1 MVSPH
6 NQCGPLGDPNF
17 HVSNIELEEINNLN
31 SFSVCLVQGRP
42 TIRVASLDTDE
53 RWLFDTGAGVSVI
66 HKDLYNRMNPKPKL
80 SESPYSVTGANKK
93 PVDLLG
99 VAKRLPIKLLNEET
113 TVDVL
118 VSPELSYQA
127 ILGMDVIRKLNIVL
141 NPRTLKFSKIKDVPV
156 NALALQTYR
165 VPPMCGRPIKIKV
178 NGPLADGNAVVTNLD
193 SPILDKLFVPEAMAT
208 VHDNVAII
216 MIKNCNTH
224 ELVIPAKTSVCN
236 IEFLHDNDQTINA
249 TTLTLPNDVPLP
261 PSLSAKEGNSFIKRI
276 KMNVPEAYKSKYVS
290 LFLKNYDIF
299 SESKSDLGSA
309 NNFEHNIRL
318 KSSDPI
324 YRKQFR
330 IPEAHQQS
338 LDRQIDDWVKM
349 GIIEPC
355 FSRYNSPIFIVPKKD
370 GDFRFVLDYRA
381 LNENSL
387 DDRYN
392 MKDVGECIG
401 EIGRAGS
408 SIFSTMDLTSG
419 FWQLPLEEQSRP
431 LTAFTCPG
439 KGQFCYKVLSMGL
452 KGGPGSFQRMMELTV
467 NGISN
472 VIVYIDDLLAHT
484 ATHEE
489 HIKTLQ
495 LVFNRLRNV
504 NLKLSPDKC
513 EFGATSVQ
521 YLGFRLTPQ
530 GILPGKDKLQ
540 AVKEMQPPT
549 NVTEVRQFLGL
560 CNYFRTHVKNFS
572 TLAGPLNFLTS
583 KKAGWRGGP
592 LPPDAKESF
601 NKLKQCLT
609 SEPVVAY
616 PRKDRQF
623 HLYVDAATG
632 GANSSGGFGAIL
644 GQPDGKGR
652 LHVVAYASRS
662 LKDHERNYTPYLA
675 EQSAAAWAIDHFDVY
690 LRGRKF
696 VLYTDHKP
704 MVVKKAIHH
713 KTLSRLE
720 EKMGMYDFE
729 VVYKK
734 GTLMP
739 ADVLSRKTV
748 NAINNDNSYVAA
760 AQNDTFCQDVERYL
774 LSQTLP
780 SDPIR
785 ARILHEIGPHLFKEN
800 EVYKIRS
807 NDTDLIILPRS
818 LANAAIDNAHG
829 TLLTGHGGIDKT
841 VARVR
846 QLYYWPSL
854 IVDVKQRLT
863 ECPRCQKAL
872 KSAPCGEPLHPLPM
886 CSEPNQRIHCDLFG
900 PLKTTDGKAHVL
912 CITDA
917 FTKYAEV
924 CVVENK
930 EAVTVAAAIL
940 SNWICRFGIPEQ
952 IFTDGGKEFSNKIL
966 NHICSFLQIAK
977 NKTTPAHP
985 QANAQVEIVNKSI
998 KKYLATMT
1006 DDSLDWKPLIPTLA
1020 FAYNTTV
1027 HSTTGFSPAHLMFG
1041 YQPKYSTNMSLPDG
1055 HNDRT
1060 NSLLRH
1066 LFLNRQV
1073 ATKNALQNTDKYKQ
1087 RHDAKTQEVILNP
1100 GQLVFLD
1107 KRLFLNT
1114 NEKID
1119 DKWEGPYLITK
1130 VFPNG
1135 TLDLLR
1141 KGRNIRVNKQRVKP
1155 FTAMGQVKTHMPEI
1169 DPSRNEDLATDDKDF
1184 SDNEPDSSDSFSTP
1198 SQPISHLPSNSVP
1211 SNDTPSIT
1219 PTNPPPKKRGRPRK
1233 DAIKDAISNKDAII
1247 ASPETQQT
1255 PNNSDNTPGT
1265 EAVANNTR
1273 FGTHPM
1279 VLRQRAPKETISH
1292 LKIAALTTH
1301 QNINKVKRLNAIFI
1315 KKFAKHINNLASLT
1329 VLDEYALPKQVTN
1342 QSLAKQID
1350 RRRQY
1355 LKSLCPAHRNTLLTG
1370 DPLFC
1375 FDPVVYEYVW
1385 STNRPP
1391 LPADL
1396 RQYFEHLPDV
1406 PDIPGGDLRP
1416 LPPPPPRPSSAPL
1429 MFPPPDSDQPRIP
1442 LSQQGAIPRPPRT
1455 QSVPRQPTDMEVDP
1469 TIEFPPENIP
1479 YPEPFLPP
1487 EMQPYNPPVIPPIA
1501 HHERLPL
1508 PQPPAVPNLCYSE
1521 PNLALMPPEPD
1532 RPIPQHDGLYPF
1544 PPIAYHPPYQIANHD
1559 LPLSQAPMILYAP
1572 CSDEPIIFPAPGH
1585 GDNALS
1591 RSASTQMLQQP
1602 SSGAFPPSGQ
1612 RSQSLTADIPCS
1624 GPPVIPPFAD
1634 NSIAPDICHQPQPLA
1649 IPSPPVPP
1657 SVPSV
1662 LSLPSAS
1669 ARMPP
1674 PAPPPPPQASI
1685 NKRVRNILKRFPSI
1699 RSNHSSS
1706 QPTSAPP
1713 IVTVTPASQPRPIP
1727 PFPPSPQ
1734 VTNPAFQPA
1743 PVFSRPQ
1750 PPLQPPSQ
1758 PTPAI
1763 SHTPNPAFLPAP
1775 VFSGQHTT
1783 QPRVCTPQ
1791 SAVAVRPPSV
1801 VATRAPV
1808 NPPQFYQSPNY
1819 RPPIPTPALFST
1831 EPTFP
1836 DFVPRRRPFYQVNL
1850 PQERLANPSTQRP
1863 IQHHQPL
1870 ALPAPAALQ
1879 QAPVR
1884 RSAPL
1889 PESDAYMHPLP
1900 ALTFDHPMSIP
1911 SALSSPQ
1918 MSFGSTLSTPQM
1930 SFGSTPQNSMSFGST
1945 RSTDSSMPSLGDPM
1959 EVQQV
1964 LPFSGSTGAQFSDLR
1979 TSASS
1984 SSAARIQPLYN
1995 FSGFR
2000 NPRTSEAAS
2009 VPTAPRFGDSY
2020 QQPFVQWP
2028 AVRTNA
2034 PMPPPSAGTFDNL
2047 RISEPLHQ
2055 LPPPYSTA
2063 QQPTQAFQPVQVF
2076 ERQPSIV
2083 HRRTM
2088 ELRPAQPP
2096 TQPAQPAQ
2104 RLYPMVPASQELQPH
2119 QNYHYAQSD
2128 SSVDAIQINAMTC
2141 TPIEDYRWCKLPLL
2155 PEFPVP
2161 SKLTIKQKIRA
2172 FFGNDKLLALHA
2184 HRQAQKQRYKR
2195 F

>member
-1 MVSPH
+1 M
-6 NQCGPLGDPNF
+6 
-17 HVSNIELEEINNLN
+17 NINNVELEEINNMN

-42 TIRVASLDTDE
+42 TIRVASLNTDE
-53 RWLFDTGAGVSVI
+53 RWLFDTGAGISVI
-66 HKDLYNRMNPKPKL
+66 HKDLYNRMDPKPKL
-80 SESPYSVTGANKK
+80 CESPYNVTGANKK

-141 NPRTLKFSKIKDVPV
+141 NPRTLKFSKIKEVPV
-156 NALALQTYR
+156 SALALQTYR

-236 IEFLHDNDQTINA
+236 IEFLPDDEQTINA
-249 TTLTLPNDVPLP
+249 ATLTLPNDVPLP
-261 PSLSAKEGNSFIKRI
+261 PALNAKEANSFIKRI
-276 KMNVPEAYKSKYVS
+276 KMNVPEAYKSRYVS

-299 SESKSDLGSA
+299 SENKADLGSA

-338 LDRQIDDWVKM
+338 LDKQIDDWVKM

-419 FWQLPLEEQSRP
+419 FWQLPLEEKSRP

-467 NGISN
+467 NGIPN
-472 VIVYIDDLLAHT
+472 IIVYIDDLLAHT
-484 ATHEE
+484 ATHDE

-504 NLKLSPDKC
+504 NLKLHPDKC

-592 LPPDAKESF
+592 LPPDAKDSF

-632 GANSSGGFGAIL
+632 GTNSSGGFGAIL
-644 GQPDGKGR
+644 GQPDEKGR

-696 VLYTDHKP
+696 ILYTDHKP

-729 VVYKK
+729 VIYKK
-734 GTLMP
+734 GSTMP

-748 NAINNDNSYVAA
+748 NAINGDNSYIAA
-760 AQNDTFCQDVERYL
+760 AQNDNFCQDVERYL

-785 ARILHEIGPHLFKEN
+785 AKILHEIGPHLFKEN
-800 EVYKIRS
+800 EVFKIRS
-807 NDTDLIILPRS
+807 NENDLIILPRS

-872 KSAPCGEPLHPLPM
+872 KSSPIGEPLHPLPM

-924 CVVENK
+924 CVVDNK
-930 EAVTVAAAIL
+930 EAVTIAAAIL
-940 SNWICRFGIPEQ
+940 SNWICRFGIPDQ

-966 NHICSFLQIAK
+966 NHICTFLQIAK

-985 QANAQVEIVNKSI
+985 QCNAQVEIVNKSI

-1006 DDSLDWKPLIPTLA
+1006 EDALDWKPLIPTLA

-1060 NSLLRH
+1060 NTLLRH

-1087 RHDAKTQEVILNP
+1087 RHDAKTVEVILNP
-1100 GQLVFLD
+1100 GQFVFLD

-1155 FTAMGQVKTHMPEI
+1155 FTAMGQVKTHMPSV
-1169 DPSRNEDLATDDKDF
+1169 DPSRNEDLATEDKDF
-1184 SDNEPDSSDSFSTP
+1184 SDDETDTSGPFSTP
-1198 SQPISHLPSNSVP
+1198 SSSNSHHPSNSIP
-1211 SNDTPSIT
+1211 SSDT
-1219 PTNPPPKKRGRPRK
+1219 PTNTAPPPKKRGRPRK
-1233 DAIKDAISNKDAII
+1233 DAIKDAISKDAIV
-1247 ASPETQQT
+1247 ASPET
-1255 PNNSDNTPGT
+1255 PNTDNIDTPGSPGAP
-1265 EAVANNTR
+1265 EAANTR

-1301 QNINKVKRLNAIFI
+1301 QNISKVKRLNAIFI
-1315 KKFAKHINNLASLT
+1315 KKFAKHVNNLASLT
-1329 VLDEYALPKQVTN
+1329 VLDEFALPKQVTN
-1342 QSLAKQID
+1342 QSIAKQVE

-1396 RQYFEHLPDV
+1396 LQYFEHLPNV
-1406 PDIPGGDLRP
+1406 PDLPGGALQP
-1416 LPPPPPRPSSAPL
+1416 LPQPPSRPASAPL
-1429 MFPPPDSDQPRIP
+1429 MFPSSSQPPIP
-1442 LSQQGAIPRPPRT
+1442 LSQQGAIPRPPRSS
-1455 QSVPRQPTDMEVDP
+1455 SVPRQPTEMDVDP
-1469 TIEFPPENIP
+1469 TIEYPPDNIP

-1487 EMQPYNPPVIPPIA
+1487 EMQPYNPPVIPALPYQQRQPLLPPQSLPALPQPQPQLALPAPSQPYAIDNSPIPQQDGLYNPPA
-1501 HHERLPL
+1501 IDYHPQQPLFQTPMIFLPPFSNNPHLLPL
-1508 PQPPAVPNLCYSE
+1508 PQP
-1521 PNLALMPPEPD
+1521 
-1532 RPIPQHDGLYPF
+1532 
-1544 PPIAYHPPYQIANHD
+1544 
-1559 LPLSQAPMILYAP
+1559 
-1572 CSDEPIIFPAPGH
+1572 
-1585 GDNALS
+1585 
-1591 RSASTQMLQQP
+1591 LQS
-1602 SSGAFPPSGQ
+1602 SSGIQRSTSSQFLPSLPTSVSYPQGQ
-1612 RSQSLTADIPCS
+1612 RSQSLTQPQSLPLEPSIS
-1624 GPPVIPPFAD
+1624 GPPTIPPFAA
-1634 NSIAPDICHQPQPLA
+1634 NSSPSPIHQPEDTQPSSMVSLSPP
-1649 IPSPPVPP
+1649 PSPVSMQHFPTFYQPDTAPIVARIPTPP
-1657 SVPSV
+1657 
-1662 LSLPSAS
+1662 A
-1669 ARMPP
+1669 MPP
-1674 PAPPPPPQASI
+1674 PPPPPPQSI
-1685 NKRVRNILKRFPSI
+1685 NKRVRNMLRRFPSI
-1699 RSNHSSS
+1699 RSTQSSS
-1706 QPTSAPP
+1706 STSRTLTTAE
-1713 IVTVTPASQPRPIP
+1713 
-1727 PFPPSPQ
+1727 PPSTSMP
-1734 VTNPAFQPA
+1734 
-1743 PVFSRPQ
+1743 
-1750 PPLQPPSQ
+1750 
-1758 PTPAI
+1758 PTPPTPVPSTSQTTTTSQA
-1763 SHTPNPAFLPAP
+1763 PNPAFLPGP
-1775 VFSGQHTT
+1775 VFSRQSTSRNIVSSAPLPSIISYQAPT
-1783 QPRVCTPQ
+1783 YRPPVPAPPLFSTTPQ
-1791 SAVAVRPPSV
+1791 LLPPPNRQPSRH
-1801 VATRAPV
+1801 T
-1808 NPPQFYQSPNY
+1808 FYQSA
-1819 RPPIPTPALFST
+1819 TPA
-1831 EPTFP
+1831 
-1836 DFVPRRRPFYQVNL
+1836 
-1850 PQERLANPSTQRP
+1850 
-1863 IQHHQPL
+1863 IQHQQPL
-1870 ALPAPAALQ
+1870 ALLPPSTRPQQFLTSRPTVQQAIHYQQPLALLPPAPRPQQIVTTRQPAL
-1879 QAPVR
+1879 A
-1884 RSAPL
+1884 L
-1889 PESDAYMHPLP
+1889 PESDSYMHPLS
-1900 ALTFDHPMSIP
+1900 SIP
-1911 SALSSPQ
+1911 SIPHSNPMSASSASSP
-1918 MSFGSTLSTPQM
+1918 PM
-1930 SFGSTPQNSMSFGST
+1930 SFGSTPQNSMSFGSFP
-1945 RSTDSSMPSLGDPM
+1945 STDSSMISQGDPM
-1959 EVQQV
+1959 DDQHVQ
-1964 LPFSGSTGAQFSDLR
+1964 PFSALPGQQFSDLR
-1979 TSASS
+1979 RPTVYQVPP
-1984 SSAARIQPLYN
+1984 RYN

-2000 NPRTSEAAS
+2000 ESRPLEATSI
-2009 VPTAPRFGDSY
+2009 PTAPRFGEQY
-2020 QQPFVQWP
+2020 QQPLIQWP
-2028 AVRTNA
+2028 PVRTDA

-2047 RISEPLHQ
+2047 RITEPTAQ
-2055 LPPPYSTA
+2055 LPPPYTTQPH
-2063 QQPTQAFQPVQVF
+2063 QQNPAFLPGPVF
-2076 ERQPSIV
+2076 SRQPSMV
-2083 HRRTM
+2083 HRQ
-2088 ELRPAQPP
+2088 LSHL
-2096 TQPAQPAQ
+2096 QPAQQSYPVAQ
-2104 RLYPMVPASQELQPH
+2104 TQEVQRQLQQEIQRHQTYRYP
-2119 QNYHYAQSD
+2119 QSD
-2128 SSVDAIQINAMTC
+2128 SSVDAVQICAM
-2141 TPIEDYRWCKLPLL
+2141 DYEPRQTFKLPLL
-2155 PEFPVP
+2155 PEMPVP
-2161 SKLTIKQKIRA
+2161 NPLTIKQKIKA
-2172 FFGNDKLLALHA
+2172 FFGNDKLLSRHA
-2184 HRQAQKQRYKR
+2184 HRQASKQRYKR
-2195 F
+2195 L